1 MKRIKTIIL
10 SLAFGVLG
18 AMAQNEN
25 ITVQD
30 DQNGREEV
38 IGLPEG
44 MTVTCDSLINEWMAK
59 KYLFPDT
66 TCVNPDYNPHLHSRR
81 VSRAFAPF
89 TRGDG
94 DALQQ
99 CSAKVY

>member
-44 MTVTCDSLINEWMAK
+44 MTVTCDSLINEWMARSIF
-59 KYLFPDT
+59 FPT
-66 TCVNPDYNPHLHSRR
+66 LLV
-81 VSRAFAPF
+81 
-89 TRGDG
+89 
-94 DALQQ
+94 
-99 CSAKVY
+99 

>member
-59 KYLFPDT
+59 KYLFPTLLVLTPIT
-66 TCVNPDYNPHLHSRR
+66 TPPS
-81 VSRAFAPF
+81 
-89 TRGDG
+89 
-94 DALQQ
+94 LQKSIKSV
-99 CSAKVY
+99 CAVYPW